1 MQIQVHT
8 CTKQILPLTDGKSTP
23 LPFPMFRRISSHSMP
38 QPSQP
43 VETMVVGWWRS
54 AHQSTE
60 ISRPP
65 LGTWDQLP
73 SKWCHW
79 AWRQWC
85 CTNVWET
92 PTLGNDDSQTGEFHP
107 FWNYWAGARSCL
119 PVFVKRR
126 HLKHFSYRMVCDVGF
141 LWGGCVHE
149 TNFLEN
155 ARAPYTIIRLYG
167 MDAVETSPCPQ
178 EFNGFVWSHSEY
190 RSRSWRVSAY
200 EGVPIY
206 FVDYQIE

>member
-1 MQIQVHT
+1 MT
-8 CTKQILPLTDGKSTP
+8 SRRYS
-23 LPFPMFRRISSHSMP
+23 FPMFLRISSHSMP

-43 VETMVVGWWRS
+43 VETMAVGWWWS

-92 PTLGNDDSQTGEFHP
+92 PTLGELQGSRSGAFHLFGNGWP
-107 FWNYWAGARSCL
+107 L
-119 PVFVKRR
+119 E
-126 HLKHFSYRMVCDVGF
+126 HFSYRMVGDVRLF
-141 LWGGCVHE
+141 LGSCVHE
-149 TNFLEN
+149 TDFLYRKVREWIPLKLVHIL
-155 ARAPYTIIRLYG
+155 RISDDFMDFFGVIRRIRVVLEG
-167 MDAVETSPCPQ
+167 LVLMKASP
-178 EFNGFVWSHSEY
+178 S
-190 RSRSWRVSAY
+190 
-200 EGVPIY
+200 IL
-206 FVDYQIE
+206 